1 MTLAIPPQITAA
13 STMLPT
19 VMARSRCLV
28 KCIKGQTHSDTFPDC
43 SKLYSWISWTKG
55 SIFIFNSL
63 FRTFIY
69 GPVQWGLW
77 NHTKTYKIC
86 TVYLSY
92 LFLLWID
99 HLLVLS
105 DVSSLLDSEKQWTIV
120 CCYLL
125 CNTVGF
131 RDLYHTS
138 PFSPSCTIWS
148 FQPQRWS
155 HTLAVPC
162 HPIQYFL

>member
-43 SKLYSWISWTKG
+43 RKLYSWISWTKG

-69 GPVQWGLW
+69 GPVQWCLW

-92 LFLLWID
+92 LFLLWIG

-155 HTLAVPC
+155 HTLAIPC